1 MNKLE
6 EAMGRMNH
14 IEQDIEAMIYAIGDS
29 TRKYTEDELL
39 NMLIGMNQLHK
50 TRYEMML
57 QDYEVNKMIYQPS
70 DPIQDGMKTV
80 YKDTANVKKKID
92 DLTKLRGANDV

>member
-6 EAMGRMNH
+6 ESMGRMNH

-29 TRKYTEDELL
+29 TRRFTEDELL

-50 TRYEMML
+50 TRYEMMW
-57 QDYEVNKMIYQPS
+57 QEYEVNQ
-70 DPIQDGMKTV
+70 
-80 YKDTANVKKKID
+80 KKYNSQYEEAVAQSI
-92 DLTKLRGANDV
+92 

>member
-6 EAMGRMNH
+6 EAMGRLNH

-29 TRKYTEDELL
+29 ARRYTEDELL

-50 TRYEMML
+50 TRYEMMW
-57 QDYEVNKMIYQPS
+57 QEYEVNQ
-70 DPIQDGMKTV
+70 
-80 YKDTANVKKKID
+80 KKYNSQYEEAI
-92 DLTKLRGANDV
+92 AQSI

>member
-29 TRKYTEDELL
+29 ARKYTEDELL

-50 TRYEMML
+50 TRYQMMW
-57 QDYEVNKMIYQPS
+57 QEYENFTKKSVANFDFHNY
-70 DPIQDGMKTV
+70 DGKTKTTNPLDE
-80 YKDTANVKKKID
+80 YIID
-92 DLTKLRGANDV
+92 GDDGE

>member
-29 TRKYTEDELL
+29 ARQYTEDELL

-50 TRYEMML
+50 TRYEMMW
-57 QDYEVNKMIYQPS
+57 QEHEFN
-70 DPIQDGMKTV
+70 
-80 YKDTANVKKKID
+80 KKKYDSQYEQAVAQSI
-92 DLTKLRGANDV
+92 

>member
-6 EAMGRMNH
+6 ESMGRLNH

-29 TRKYTEDELL
+29 ARRFTEDELL

-50 TRYEMML
+50 TRYEMMW
-57 QDYEVNKMIYQPS
+57 QEYEVNKKKYNSQET
-70 DPIQDGMKTV
+70 DGDNFDYWNSVPLNNGRFIT
-80 YKDTANVKKKID
+80 YC
-92 DLTKLRGANDV
+92 